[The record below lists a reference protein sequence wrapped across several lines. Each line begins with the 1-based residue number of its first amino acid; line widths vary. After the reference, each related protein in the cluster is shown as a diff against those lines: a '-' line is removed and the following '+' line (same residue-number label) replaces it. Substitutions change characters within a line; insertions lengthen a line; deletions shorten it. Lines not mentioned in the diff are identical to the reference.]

1 MQIKPLDNFIIFDES
16 VDIKQ
21 YLKIELACN
30 RPFQNILFKIRKFHR
45 HLAKFHENL
54 QNNCCGNAIW

>member
-21 YLKIELACN
+21 YLKIELAFN
-30 RPFQNILFKIRKFHR
+30 RPFQNILFKIQKFHI
-45 HLAKFHENL
+45 LLKTPYKFWGL
-54 QNNCCGNAIW
+54 TCLKL

>member
-1 MQIKPLDNFIIFDES
+1 MQIKPLNNFIIFDES

-30 RPFQNILFKIRKFHR
+30 RPFQNILFKIRKFHILFKIR
-45 HLAKFHENL
+45 YNFWGLTCLKL
-54 QNNCCGNAIW
+54 

>member
-1 MQIKPLDNFIIFDES
+1 MQIKPLDNFIIFDEN

-30 RPFQNILFKIRKFHR
+30 RPFQNILLKF
-45 HLAKFHENL
+45 ENFISYL
-54 QNNCCGNAIW
+54 KSATIFGVWLV

>member
-1 MQIKPLDNFIIFDES
+1 MQIKPLNNFIIFDES

-30 RPFQNILFKIRKFHR
+30 RPFQNILFKIRKFHILFKTR
-45 HLAKFHENL
+45 YNF
-54 QNNCCGNAIW
+54 GV